1 MIMELR
7 SHVIRLLLHREAS
20 QIIADIYELHANAK
34 ERAILLR
41 EFYGREASLLP
52 LPREGEVAMKDGRG
66 SLPVVLQGASEEQ
79 RRRILASL
87 RENLDLMLARFSSIP
102 SSVFTQDCRFNNS
115 DKGPVRHAIVHR
127 ALVGVLD

>member
-52 LPREGEVAMKDGRG
+52 LPRESEAATKDGRG
-66 SLPVVLQGASEEQ
+66 NLPMVLQGASEEQ

-87 RENLDLMLARFSSIP
+87 RENLDLMLVRFLFYSFYIFPRIAGS
-102 SSVFTQDCRFNNS
+102 TTRTKALS
-115 DKGPVRHAIVHR
+115 DMQLFIGHS
-127 ALVGVLD
+127 GST